1 MKTKTCQREF
11 GFASWGGK
19 RRGAGRRP
27 KGERAG
33 VAHVKRPRVC
43 ARHPVLV
50 TMRLCEGLPRLRYDD
65 SQEVVRRV
73 LGSGSERDDFRVIE
87 YGVQS
92 SHPHLIVE
100 ARDERTLS
108 RGMNGLASSLARG
121 LNRL

>member
-1 MKTKTCQREF
+1 M
-11 GFASWGGK
+11 
-19 RRGAGRRP
+19 
-27 KGERAG
+27 
-33 VAHVKRPRVC
+33 KRPRVC

-100 ARDERTLS
+100 ARDVRTLS